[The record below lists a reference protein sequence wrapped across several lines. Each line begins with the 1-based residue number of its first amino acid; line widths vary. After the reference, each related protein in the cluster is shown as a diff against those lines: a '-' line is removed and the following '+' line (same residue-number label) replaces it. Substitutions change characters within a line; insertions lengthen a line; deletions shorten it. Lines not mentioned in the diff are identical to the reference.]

1 MPGLPK
7 TCALAPVVRRTSSV
21 FGLFVFGAFGLETG
35 LRDKFEAFSWHE
47 INERH
52 NSPRGRPGLM
62 RLC

>member
-1 MPGLPK
+1 
-7 TCALAPVVRRTSSV
+7 V